1 MGGRNERLKWSP
13 ADSFGVVSHRR
24 IVSTTV
30 LASLVLAAACS
41 AGDTQ
46 RAAIC
51 DRSVAIETAVLR
63 VGALAKETKTMNA
76 AVLQSQIDEDLSNLT
91 AALDVAPES
100 IVGDLSSVLSRLR
113 NLYGALELL
122 DWDAARFISDERLD
136 EALAT
141 IGSVNT
147 RRHLARLSGYV
158 IEACDE
164 ATIGASIPPDSVVR
178 TPPTSTSLPSTDDP
192 IPTDED
198 LLTAH
203 VAMGSAIA
211 EAAGIAVSVEQAE
224 CLGREADLVSIS
236 DGTNAPDWKEKWSA
250 AFRTIFPKCGL
261 SVPDPQGP

>member
-1 MGGRNERLKWSP
+1 MVAS
-13 ADSFGVVSHRR
+13 ADSFGCVSRRGVGSFTAVLLSVV
-24 IVSTTV
+24 V
-30 LASLVLAAACS
+30 AACS

-63 VGALAKETKTMNA
+63 IGALAEDAKTMNA
-76 AVLQSQIDEDLSNLT
+76 AVLRSQIDQDLSNLT

-100 IVGDLSSVLSRLR
+100 IVGDLSTVSSRLR

-122 DWDAARFISDERLD
+122 DWDAAKFISDEKLD
-136 EALAT
+136 EALDT

-164 ATIGASIPPDSVVR
+164 ATIGGSIPPDSVVE

-203 VAMGSAIA
+203 VAMGTAIA
-211 EAAGIAVSVEQAE
+211 EATGIAVSVEQAE
-224 CLGREADLVSIS
+224 CLGREADLVAIADDANS
-236 DGTNAPDWKEKWSA
+236 PDWKEKWNA
-250 AFRTIFPKCGL
+250 AFRQIFPKCGL
-261 SVPDPQGP
+261 SAPDPQGP

>member
-1 MGGRNERLKWSP
+1 MSRRG
-13 ADSFGVVSHRR
+13 AVS
-24 IVSTTV
+24 IATIALMLLSVG
-30 LASLVLAAACS
+30 CS

-63 VGALAKETKTMNA
+63 VGALAEDTKTMNA

-91 AALDVAPES
+91 AALDVAPDR
-100 IVGDLSSVLSRLR
+100 IVGDLSTVLSRLR
-113 NLYGALELL
+113 NLYGALEML
-122 DWDAARFISDERLD
+122 DWDAAKFISDERLD
-136 EALAT
+136 EALST

-158 IEACDE
+158 IDACDE
-164 ATIGASIPPDSVVR
+164 ATIGGSVPPDSVVQA
-178 TPPTSTSLPSTDDP
+178 PPTSTSLPSTEDP

-211 EAAGIAVSVEQAE
+211 EATGIAVSVEQAE
-224 CLGREADLVSIS
+224 CLGREADLVSIP
-236 DGTNAPDWKEKWSA
+236 DGADAPDWKEKWSA
-250 AFRTIFPKCGL
+250 AFRSIFPKCGL
-261 SVPDPQGP
+261 SAPDPQEP

>member
-1 MGGRNERLKWSP
+1 MM
-13 ADSFGVVSHRR
+13 A
-24 IVSTTV
+24 
-30 LASLVLAAACS
+30 AAACS

-51 DRSVAIETAVLR
+51 ERGLAIETAVLR
-63 VGALAKETKTMNA
+63 VGALASETKTMNA
-76 AVLQSQIDEDLSNLT
+76 AVLQSQIDEDLSNLS
-91 AALDVAPES
+91 AALDVAPER
-100 IVGDLSSVLSRLR
+100 IVGDLSTVLSRLR

-122 DWDAARFISDERLD
+122 DWDSAKFVSSEPLD
-136 EALAT
+136 EALAA

-164 ATIGASIPPDSVVR
+164 TALAGSIPPDTAVQ
-178 TPPTSTSLPSTDDP
+178 TPPTSTSLPSTEDQ

-203 VAMGSAIA
+203 VAMGTAIA
-211 EAAGIAVSVEQAE
+211 EATGIAVSVEEAE

-236 DGTNAPDWKEKWSA
+236 DDADAPNWKQKWDA
-250 AFRTIFPKCGL
+250 AFRLIFAKCGL
-261 SVPDPQGP
+261 SAPDPQEP